1 VVATVAA
8 LLLAGLTAAT
18 PSARFSYDDAVRVG
32 KPLAITVT
40 VRRPA
45 SFRVVL
51 RVSTRG
57 RTQLLLTGKRAP
69 KGGPL
74 IDTATSACEG
84 AAGSFYC
91 SAAYEPLPPGTY
103 TWTVRRVS
111 GQPTPLALT
120 IRW

>member
-1 VVATVAA
+1 VLATVAA

-18 PSARFSYDDAVRVG
+18 PSAKVSYDDAVRVG
-32 KPLAITVT
+32 KPVSITVT
-40 VRRPA
+40 ARRAA
-45 SFRVVL
+45 SFRIVL
-51 RVSTRG
+51 RVSTQG
-57 RTQLLLTGKRAP
+57 RTQLLLSGKRAP

-111 GQPTPLALT
+111 GPLSPLALT